1 MNRLWLTGYGLRILS
16 MLQQTLSLFHQA
28 NGIPLSAEMVA
39 RQLGLPTA
47 VVEQLLL
54 TLVQRGRL
62 VLVDQ
67 ACNGCPACP
76 LKVVCAG
83 APALVRRGYAL
94 AAEEK

>member
-1 MNRLWLTGYGLRILS
+1 
-16 MLQQTLSLFHQA
+16 MLQETLSLIRQA
-28 NGIPLSAEMVA
+28 NGVPLSSEMVA

-62 VLVDQ
+62 VLVDH
-67 ACNGCPACP
+67 ACTGCQACP

-83 APALVRRGYAL
+83 APTLVQRGYAL